1 MAELFPA
8 ASPSNQLDKAGML
21 DCAAAVVIC
30 GGGGVPRRNSMPPGL
45 APGPALAGAVAGGSP
60 GDCLA
65 EAEGVDVGG
74 VEGGAGSVGA
84 EAGDGGGEDDARRDG
99 GIPGDGGKL
108 GSWDILGPP
117 TQTRRV

>member
-45 APGPALAGAVAGGSP
+45 APGPALAGAVAGGP

-65 EAEGVDVGG
+65 AEGVDVGG

-84 EAGDGGGEDDARRDG
+84 EAGDGGGGEDDARRDG